1 MLTYADYLQLV
12 PKTELH
18 CHFTSTMTAE
28 LFIALAEKHGVDLPT
43 RDPAHLF
50 AYADLREFLVGFELA
65 HDVLRDPED
74 IEAVALEGVRV
85 GVESGLRY
93 REYYVN
99 PQYFFARGMSYTDVI
114 DPLISGLAAAEAR
127 YGVGYRIVVAVNRAE
142 SGTEAIRLVERM
154 AENPRPSVVGLGM
167 DDLSPEGFEAPER
180 FAEAFA
186 LAREAGLR
194 LTAHVGET
202 DRSEAH
208 AVRYAMHDL
217 GVDRID
223 HGYRVMDD
231 PDLVAEAR
239 ERRLAF
245 CATPVSTTICSG
257 WELAPEHRIA
267 RMIAAG
273 LAVNISTDDAMF
285 FRTDIGREYRE
296 ALPALGINAATAR
309 RLAFNGIDA
318 AFCDDDQKARLRA
331 QFTAEFAALDGLFQR
346 GALLQED

>member
-1 MLTYADYLQLV
+1 VLDYADYLQLL

-28 LFIALAEKHGVDLPT
+28 LFIALAARHGVELPT
-43 RDPAHLF
+43 SDPARLF

-85 GVESGLRY
+85 GVQSGLRY

-99 PQYFFARGMSYTDVI
+99 PQYFFARGMSYADVV
-114 DPLISGLAAAEAR
+114 DPLISGLTAAEAR
-127 YGVGYRIVVAVNRAE
+127 YGVGFRIVVAVNRAE

-167 DDLSPEGFEAPER
+167 DDLTPEGLEAPER

-186 LAREAGLR
+186 LARDAGLR

-202 DRSEAH
+202 DRSEPH

-239 ERRLAF
+239 ERRLPF

-257 WELAPEHRIA
+257 WQLTPDHRIA
-267 RMIAAG
+267 RMVEAG
-273 LAVNISTDDAMF
+273 LAVNVSTDDAMF

-296 ALPALGINAATAR
+296 ALPALGTDADAAR
-309 RLAFNGIDA
+309 RIAFNGIDA

-331 QFTAEFAALDGLFQR
+331 QFTAEFAALD
-346 GALLQED
+346 ALYPRDALPQED